1 MGNYNT
7 FDLIFIG
14 FAMVLIVVII
24 IEYKLFKGV
33 FLLCNSAILAY
44 FNSILNVSDT
54 LHMIIKSASYIM
66 AIVAFLY
73 LIIYRVPKNFGFWN
87 GKQ

>member
-14 FAMVLIVVII
+14 CAMALIVVIT

-33 FLLCNSAILAY
+33 FLLCNAAILAY
-44 FNSILNVSDT
+44 INSILNVSDT

-73 LIIYRVPKNFGFWN
+73 LIIYRVPKDFGFWN